1 MSSPSALTCQRHLF
15 DIPADVTYLN
25 AAYMSP
31 ILKEAAALG
40 QVSVAKKMHPWDIA
54 VPDFFGPPNR
64 ACALMAQMIGAGS
77 DDVALIPSVS
87 YGAAIAVGNLPVQ
100 AGQKILVLADQFPSN
115 VYPWQEMARRCG
127 AQVVTIPRP
136 ENGDWTTPLCAAIDK
151 DTAIVAC
158 AQAHWTDGS
167 RVDLVAVGR
176 RCRQQGAAL
185 VLDLTQ
191 SLGVMPFSVGEV
203 DPDFMIVAAYK
214 WLLGPYSYGFI
225 YVAPRH
231 QDGRPLEEG
240 WIARKDADDFAR
252 LVDYQPAYQPGAGRF
267 NMGERSNFM
276 LTPMAIHGLE
286 KLNGWGAEAIAE
298 YLSSLTDMIAARAQ
312 GMGLTVADRAHRSP
326 HLIGLNFRDGAPEGL
341 TVALAER
348 KIFVSVRGNSIRV
361 SPHVYNDIQDVEK
374 LFSALEELL

>member
-1 MSSPSALTCQRHLF
+1 MTPQSKFTCQRHLF

-40 QVSVAKKMHPWDIA
+40 TQGAAAKLHPWEIGI
-54 VPDFFGPPNR
+54 PDFFNPPNR
-64 ACALMAQMIGAGS
+64 ACRLMADMIGAGP

-87 YGAAIAVGNLPVQ
+87 YGMAIAVRNLPLSK
-100 AGQKILVLADQFPSN
+100 GQKIIVLADQFPSN
-115 VYPWQEMARRCG
+115 VYPWQEMAK
-127 AQVVTIPRP
+127 AHDAEIITILKA
-136 ENGDWTTPLCAAIDK
+136 EDGDWTAPLCAAIGE

-167 RVDLVAVGR
+167 SVDLVKVGEVAR
-176 RCRQQGAAL
+176 RHGAAL

-191 SLGVMPFSVGEV
+191 SLGVMPFSVKDV
-203 DPDFMIVAAYK
+203 DPDFMIAATYK

-231 QDGRPLEEG
+231 QNGKPLEEG
-240 WIARKDADDFAR
+240 WIVRKGSDDFAR
-252 LVDYQPAYQPGAGRF
+252 LVDYQPEYETGAMRF

-286 KLNGWGAEAIAE
+286 RLNQWGAAAIAE
-298 YLSSLTDMIAARAQ
+298 YLSSLTDEIAEKAQ
-312 GMGLTVADRAHRSP
+312 AMGLKVAHKAHRSP
-326 HLIGLNFRDGAPEGL
+326 HMIGLAFPEGVPTGL
-341 TVALAER
+341 PAALAER
-348 KIFVSVRGNSIRV
+348 KIYVSVRGNSIRV
-361 SPHVYNDIQDVEK
+361 APHVYNDAGDVER
-374 LFSALEELL
+374 LFAALKDLL